1 MRMPVLRFWPTSLS
15 GQFALLVALALL
27 VAQGINFGLLVR
39 ERDQLVLS
47 QISAPAI
54 ARLADAIERDRA
66 GLAIERVRGP
76 RQLRRN
82 VFIAAADPVHADMRA
97 RSDVARRARGA
108 LDELGIS
115 YLKVEAAE
123 SDTRPAPPPGRPE
136 RMDRIRG
143 AVDGGRGGG
152 RAHLLIAAQIAPD
165 RWVSATA
172 RLPSTDPRFL
182 GWLLV
187 QTLILYGVVLVPV
200 LWLGR
205 RMARPLQALTVAVE
219 TFRSAETST
228 PVTESGPGDVRR
240 LIAAFNGMRT
250 RIATLLNEKD
260 RMLGAIGHDLRTP
273 LASLRVRVE
282 GMEDEDERERMV
294 GTIEEMNR
302 TLDDILSLARL
313 GRPNEAATKVD
324 LAALL
329 DQVVDDFQMLGAP
342 VTLEDADRTT
352 VTIRPTL
359 ITRALRN
366 LIDNA
371 VKYGGAARVNIAAQD
386 GGIAV
391 VIDDDGPGIPE
402 DRIEAMFEPF
412 ARMEESRSRET
423 GGTGLGLAL
432 ARAIVIEHGG
442 RLTLANR
449 PGGGFR
455 ATMWL
460 VG

>member
-1 MRMPVLRFWPTSLS
+1 MKMPALRLWPASLS

-27 VAQGINFGLLVR
+27 IAQGINFGLLVR
-39 ERDQLVLS
+39 GRDQLVLS

-54 ARLADAIERDRA
+54 ARLADAIERDRS
-66 GLAIERVRGP
+66 GLSVERQRGP

-82 VFIAAADPVHADMRA
+82 VFIADADPVRADMRV
-97 RSDVARRARGA
+97 RQDVARRARGA
-108 LDELGIS
+108 LDELGIA

-123 SDTRPAPPPGRPE
+123 SKGPPRRAVRRPQSDDDNR
-136 RMDRIRG
+136 RS
-143 AVDGGRGGG
+143 
-152 RAHLLIAAQIAPD
+152 HLLIAAQIAPG
-165 RWVSATA
+165 RWIGASA
-172 RLPSTDPRFL
+172 RLPQTDPRYL
-182 GWLLV
+182 GWLLM
-187 QTLILYGVVLVPV
+187 QTLILYAVVLIPM

-324 LAALL
+324 LASLL

-342 VTLEDADRTT
+342 VTLKDADRTT

-371 VKYGGAARVNIAAQD
+371 VKYGGAARVSIAAQD

-391 VIDDDGPGIPE
+391 MIDDDGPGIPE

-432 ARAIVIEHGG
+432 AKAIVVEHGG

-449 PGGGFR
+449 PSGGLR

>member
-1 MRMPVLRFWPTSLS
+1 MTVRAILPNPDK
-15 GQFALLVALALL
+15 LL
-27 VAQGINFGLLVR
+27 
-39 ERDQLVLS
+39 
-47 QISAPAI
+47 
-54 ARLADAIERDRA
+54 
-66 GLAIERVRGP
+66 
-76 RQLRRN
+76 
-82 VFIAAADPVHADMRA
+82 
-97 RSDVARRARGA
+97 
-108 LDELGIS
+108 
-115 YLKVEAAE
+115 K
-123 SDTRPAPPPGRPE
+123 PG
-136 RMDRIRG
+136 M
-143 AVDGGRGGG
+143 
-152 RAHLLIAAQIAPD
+152 L
-165 RWVSATA
+165 
-172 RLPSTDPRFL
+172 
-182 GWLLV
+182 
-187 QTLILYGVVLVPV
+187 
-200 LWLGR
+200 
-205 RMARPLQALTVAVE
+205 LTVAVE
-219 TFRSAETST
+219 SFRSAETST
-228 PVTESGPGDVRR
+228 AVAESGPGDVRR

-250 RIATLLNEKD
+250 RIAALLDEKD

-371 VKYGGAARVNIAAQD
+371 VKYGGAARVSIEAQA

-432 ARAIVIEHGG
+432 AKAIVIEHGG

-449 PGGGFR
+449 AGGGLR

-460 VG
+460 MG

>member
-1 MRMPVLRFWPTSLS
+1 MKRLWPVSLS

-54 ARLADAIERDRA
+54 ARLADAIERDRS
-66 GLAIERVRGP
+66 GLAVERQRGP

-82 VFIAAADPVHADMRA
+82 VFVSDKDPVHADMRQ
-97 RSDVARRARGA
+97 RSDVARRARNA

-123 SDTRPAPPPGRPE
+123 SDAPVIARPDRTGPGRA
-136 RMDRIRG
+136 D
-143 AVDGGRGGG
+143 AGRGG
-152 RAHLLIAAQIAPD
+152 RSRLLITAQIGPG
-165 RWVSATA
+165 RWISAAA

-187 QTLILYGVVLVPV
+187 QTLILYGVVLIPV

-205 RMARPLQALTVAVE
+205 KMARPLQALTVAVE
-219 TFRSAETST
+219 SFRSAETST
-228 PVTESGPGDVRR
+228 AVAESGPGDVRR

-250 RIATLLNEKD
+250 RIAALLDEKD

-282 GMEDEDERERMV
+282 GMEDDDERDRMV

-342 VTLEDADRTT
+342 VTLADADRTT

-371 VKYGGAARVNIAAQD
+371 VKYGGAAHVRIDRQA

-391 VIDDDGPGIPE
+391 VIEDDGPGIPD

-432 ARAIVIEHGG
+432 AKAIVIEHGG

-449 PGGGFR
+449 PDGGFR